1 MRDCHDPLDQVPAGA
16 PRKKASEAPTVAR
29 TQVRCPNAL
38 CSKLNPR
45 QEMMDPM
52 TLERAGLSGNWIWR
66 AHRCTYCH
74 IVYSID
80 RRRRKVQRGWYDED
94 GWRFLP
100 ALRAKRPRGKDHHH
114 DGQALRRRAG

>member
-1 MRDCHDPLDQVPAGA
+1 M
-16 PRKKASEAPTVAR
+16 AR

-52 TLERAGLSGNWIWR
+52 TLERVGLSGHWIWR

-80 RRRRKVQRGWYDED
+80 RHRRKVWRGWYDED

-100 ALRAKRPRGKDHHH
+100 AVPAKRRRGKDHHH
-114 DGQALRRRAG
+114 NGQALRRRAG